1 MSQTRRRAVRRIGLP
16 DETMLDN
23 QPQGRDSWHHLYST
37 PRWRAMRAAQLA
49 EFPLCWYCEQAG
61 RTTAA
66 DTVDHVIPHRGDE
79 ALFWDQLNL
88 RSACPTCHNAAGHQ
102 RDLYGYT
109 PGAGLD
115 GEPLDPGHP
124 WARGARA

>member
-1 MSQTRRRAVRRIGLP
+1 MIRTR
-16 DETMLDN
+16 TMAAK
-23 QPQGRDSWHHLYST
+23 PWAHLYNNR
-37 PRWRAMRAAQLA
+37 RWRRMRAEQLDA
-49 EFPLCWYCEQAG
+49 FPLCWYCEQAG

-66 DTVDHVIPHRGDE
+66 DTVDHVTPHRGDE
-79 ALFWDQLNL
+79 ALFWDRLNL

-124 WARGARA
+124 WATGVRA